1 MKKIFIISLLSLFL
15 LTGCGNEM
23 SPTGAVEKFLSKY
36 QKMDSEVLAQ
46 LDKVVS
52 EDSDMSDDQ
61 KKEYKTLMERQYQN
75 LNYKIVNEEIDEDR
89 ATVDVEIE
97 VFDYASSIRKSEEY
111 YNENRDMF
119 EEVSHEDNVD
129 REDGNIIEASSK
141 YIDYKIEQMKNV
153 SDKIK
158 YTLIFELEKED
169 NEWKV
174 LEISD
179 IDRKKLHGLFYE

>member
-1 MKKIFIISLLSLFL
+1 MKKIFLISLLSLFL

-23 SPTGAVEKFLSKY
+23 SPTGAVDKFLSKY
-36 QKMDSEVLAQ
+36 QKM
-46 LDKVVS
+46 
-52 EDSDMSDDQ
+52 
-61 KKEYKTLMERQYQN
+61 EYKTLMERQYQN

-119 EEVSHEDNVD
+119 EEVSHEENVD

>member
-15 LTGCGNEM
+15 LTGCGNDM
-23 SPTGAVEKFLSKY
+23 SPTGADEKFLSKY

-52 EDSDMSDDQ
+52 EDSDMSDEQ

-75 LNYKIVNEEIDEDR
+75 LNYKIVDEEIDEDK
-89 ATVDVEIE
+89 ATVEVEIE

-119 EEVSHEDNVD
+119 EQSSHEENVD
-129 REDGNIIEASSK
+129 REDGDIIKESSK
-141 YIDYKIEQMKNV
+141 YIDYKIQQMKNV

-158 YTLIFELEKED
+158 YTLTFDLEKKD

-179 IDRKKLHGLFYE
+179 LDRKKLHGLFE

>member
-1 MKKIFIISLLSLFL
+1 MKKLFIVGLLSLFL
-15 LTGCGNEM
+15 LTGCGTDM

-52 EDSDMSDDQ
+52 EDSDMSDEQ

-75 LNYKIVNEEIDEDR
+75 LNYKIVDEEIDEDK
-89 ATVDVEIE
+89 ATVEVEIE

-111 YNENRDMF
+111 YTENRDMF
-119 EEVSHEDNVD
+119 EQSSHEENVD
-129 REDGNIIEASSK
+129 REDGDIIEVSSK
-141 YIDYKIEQMKNV
+141 YIDYKIQQMKNV

-158 YTLIFELEKED
+158 YTLTFDLEKKD

-179 IDRKKLHGLFYE
+179 LDRKKLHGLFE